1 MLGFVEVVYSE
12 LDLLRQTVG
21 DCEPTRTALS
31 ARGSKDVE
39 KISR

>member
-1 MLGFVEVVYSE
+1 MFGFVEVTFRSSTP
-12 LDLLRQTVG
+12 LRQTVR

>member
-1 MLGFVEVVYSE
+1 MFGFVEVISGLVP
-12 LDLLRQTVG
+12 LRQTVC